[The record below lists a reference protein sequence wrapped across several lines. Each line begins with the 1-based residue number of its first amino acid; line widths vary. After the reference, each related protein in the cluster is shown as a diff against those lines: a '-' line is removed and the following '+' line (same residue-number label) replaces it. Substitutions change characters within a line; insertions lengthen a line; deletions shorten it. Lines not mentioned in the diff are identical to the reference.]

1 MAWDR
6 EKFMKCID
14 RVVGIYDKSKISMP
28 REFNPF
34 LRLHTQLLTPDNLE
48 TNENMQDL
56 KNWLKKSHGSL
67 EMKRKLKTRCDFVV
81 YDKTTHLDG
90 RLETVT
96 VLVSAPGV
104 LLDLEDPTIASLY
117 KAVLEIRIQWGIE
130 GIVLFGVFN
139 RQTRG
144 LFKDICQLNL
154 IRVDDDMLDNFV
166 SGCSSDIYL
175 NRGLDLQVPQYR
187 IAFDHLDRWES
198 MLMATLEWELPI
210 DITMDRAI
218 ELTIEKRDLWNR
230 IRDEISH
237 GLGM

>member
-1 MAWDR
+1 MTWNR
-6 EKFMKCID
+6 EKFMKYID
-14 RVVGIYDKSKISMP
+14 RVVGIYDKYKISMP
-28 REFNPF
+28 REFDPL
-34 LRLHTQLLTPDNLE
+34 LRLHTQLLIPDNLE

-56 KNWLKKSHGSL
+56 KDWLKKSRGSF
-67 EMKRKLKTRCDFVV
+67 KIRRDVKTKCDFVV
-81 YDKTTHLDG
+81 YDKTTKLDG
-90 RLETVT
+90 RSETIK

-117 KAVLEIRIQWGIE
+117 RSVLEIRNQWGTE

-139 RQTRG
+139 RSTRG

-154 IRVDDDMLDNFV
+154 IRVDDDMLDDFV
-166 SGCSSDIYL
+166 SGCFSDIYL
-175 NRGLDLQVPQYR
+175 NRGLDFQVPQYR
-187 IAFDHLDRWES
+187 ISFNHPDRWES
-198 MLMATLEWELPI
+198 TLMATLEWELPT

-218 ELTIEKRDLWNR
+218 ELAVEKRDLWNR